1 MVGVKMTIIQI
12 NEENH
17 GTIGAAISIK
27 EAVKWLIES
36 GWLWGT
42 EDYDGKYNKETEK
55 WEYTSP
61 IERYGESW
69 KEVLPE
75 RPENEIKEFLD
86 GVFYFNKMELH

>member
-1 MVGVKMTIIQI
+1 MTIIQI

-17 GTIGAAISIK
+17 GTIGAATSIK

-36 GWLWGT
+36 EWLCGLD
-42 EDYDGKYNKETEK
+42 DYDGKYNKELKK

-61 IERYGESW
+61 IERYGENW

-75 RPENEIKEFLD
+75 RPEEEIKEFLD
-86 GVFYFNKMELH
+86 GGFYFKEIELHGAD

>member
-1 MVGVKMTIIQI
+1 MTIIQI

-17 GTIGAAISIK
+17 GTIGAATSIK
-27 EAVKWLIES
+27 EAVKWLIKS

-42 EDYDGKYNKETEK
+42 EDYDGKYNKETGK

-61 IERYGESW
+61 IERYGENW

-75 RPENEIKEFLD
+75 RPADEIVDFLE
-86 GVFYFNKMELH
+86 GVFYFHEIPLHGAE

>member
-1 MVGVKMTIIQI
+1 MTIIQI

-17 GTIGAAISIK
+17 GTIGAATSIK
-27 EAVKWLIES
+27 EAVKWLIAS

-42 EDYDGKYNKETEK
+42 EDYDGKYNEETEK

-61 IERYGESW
+61 IERYGENW

-75 RPENEIKEFLD
+75 RPEEEIIEFFD
-86 GVFYFNKMELH
+86 GVIYFSETLLHGAD

>member
-1 MVGVKMTIIQI
+1 MTIIQI

-17 GTIGAAISIK
+17 GTIGAATSVK

-42 EDYDGKYNKETEK
+42 EDYDGKYNKATKK
-55 WEYTSP
+55 WEYTTP
-61 IERYGESW
+61 IERYGENW

-75 RPENEIKEFLD
+75 RPTDEIVDFLD
-86 GVFYFNKMELH
+86 GVFYFHEITLHGAE

>member
-1 MVGVKMTIIQI
+1 MTIIQI

-17 GTIGAAISIK
+17 GTIGAATSIK
-27 EAVKWLIES
+27 EAVKWLIAS

-42 EDYDGKYNKETEK
+42 EDYDGKYNEETEK

-61 IERYGESW
+61 IERYGENW

-75 RPENEIKEFLD
+75 RPEEEIVDFLD
-86 GVFYFNKMELH
+86 GVFYFHEITLHGAE